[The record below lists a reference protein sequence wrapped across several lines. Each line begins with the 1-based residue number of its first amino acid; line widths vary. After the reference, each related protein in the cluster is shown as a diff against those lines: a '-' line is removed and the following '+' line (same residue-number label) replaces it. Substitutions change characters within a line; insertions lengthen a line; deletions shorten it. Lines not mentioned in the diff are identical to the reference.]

1 MRSSPHSPHPSVSLP
16 GLFSLLVLAA
26 PLVTLAGCSCEDT
39 RPIPCHSSA
48 DCAASETC
56 TDGRCVARQDGGG
69 GDRDTGLALDAS
81 FVGHDSGL
89 PACGPGERC
98 EGDARCVEGA
108 CVPWRDGEFDP
119 SCQRVASPGPV
130 IPNLQCAFTTA
141 PEDDPYPSA
150 IGLLHTPLVAD
161 FGVTSSPDV
170 PSRPS
175 IVAIGNVRYV
185 EGPPRSC
192 DGEGFLRLIDGATC
206 RVQGTMPADDE
217 LLNSPVTPAVGD
229 LNGDGRPDIVAARH
243 LGGLVAYTVDTDGT
257 LHRLWTTTLEDGV
270 TDDRLGATECQ
281 WGAVSLYDLD
291 DDGSPE
297 VFFEGGVWDATGR
310 RVTAIP
316 GWQRAGTG
324 GPMVG
329 GDFDGDG
336 RFEIIHFHGRW
347 QYDAASRS
355 FVMDPAFSGGA
366 SQGYVA
372 VADFGDFPG
381 VRGDAPGR
389 PELVISELNLG
400 RVGVYTI
407 DGEPIEVYSV
417 SPGGGGGPPTIADF
431 DGDGRPEIGV
441 AFGGAYEVFDL
452 DTRARLWSRPSQ
464 DTSSRRTGS
473 SVFDF
478 NGDGRAEVVYGDECY
493 VRVYDGRDG
502 TVLFSQA
509 RFSSTWTENPIV
521 ADVDADG
528 SAEMVVGMSG
538 PCNPSYCPAIDP
550 IHEGLRCNTGD
561 DCLSGACT
569 DGFCA
574 CATSDACGVGYHCA
588 IEGERSRCVA
598 AHEAC
603 VAELRVY
610 RDGRDGWAGSRR
622 IWNQHGYHVTN
633 VNDDGTIPRTS
644 AVRPNWSTEGLNNF
658 RQNVQGEL
666 GDAGPDLTIQS
677 VSAVCLDSARTRM
690 EARICNRGAVFVD
703 TGIQVVF
710 DQLEGESRA
719 RLCDLR
725 TSEPVA
731 PGVCTTVSCEADV
744 PANGVFEATADER
757 GLVVE
762 CLEDNN
768 AARSEASCVG

>member
-1 MRSSPHSPHPSVSLP
+1 MTVSLRA
-16 GLFSLLVLAA
+16 LLAVTAA
-26 PLVTLAGCSCEDT
+26 LTLASGCSCDPPSGEGDCRT
-39 RPIPCHSSA
+39 SA
-48 DCAASETC
+48 DCRATESC
-56 TDGRCVARQDGGG
+56 TDHRCVPRPDGGAPPD
-69 GDRDTGLALDAS
+69 GDVDADHEGLDA
-81 FVGHDSGL
+81 GHT
-89 PACGPGERC
+89 PCGPGGRC
-98 EGDARCVEGA
+98 EGDARCVAGS

-119 SCQRVASPGPV
+119 SCERAASRGAV

-141 PEDDPYPSA
+141 PEGDPHPEA
-150 IGLLHTPLVAD
+150 IALLHTPLVAD
-161 FGVTSSPDV
+161 FGITPDPDL

-185 EGPPRSC
+185 EEAPRGC
-192 DGEGFLRLIDGATC
+192 DGQGFLRVIDGATC

-217 LLNSPVTPAVGD
+217 LLNSPVTPAIGD
-229 LNGDGRPDIVAARH
+229 LDGDGRPEIVAARH
-243 LGGLVAYTVDTDGT
+243 LGGLVAYTVGVDGT
-257 LHRLWTTTLEDGV
+257 LRRLWATTLADGT
-270 TDDRLGATECQ
+270 TDDRAGSGDCQ

-291 DDGSPE
+291 DDGRPE
-297 VFFEGGVWDATGR
+297 VFFEGVVWDADGR
-310 RVTAIP
+310 RITTIP
-316 GWQRAGTG
+316 GFGRVATG
-324 GPMVG
+324 APMVG

-336 RFEIIHFHGRW
+336 RFEIVDFDGRW
-347 QYDAASRS
+347 QYDAASRA
-355 FVMDPAFSGGA
+355 FAMDPAFSGGGA
-366 SQGYVA
+366 QGYVA

-389 PELVISELNLG
+389 PELVVSETTNG
-400 RVGVYTI
+400 RVAVYTL
-407 DGEPIEVYSV
+407 DGEPIVVFSP
-417 SPGGGGGPPTIADF
+417 SPGAGGGPPTIADF

-441 AFGGAYEVFDL
+441 AFGGAYEVFDVE
-452 DTRARLWSRPSQ
+452 TRERLWSRPSQ

-502 TVLFSQA
+502 TVVFSQA

-538 PCNPSYCPAIDP
+538 PCNPSYCPALDP
-550 IHEGLRCNTGD
+550 IHEGLRCDSPD
-561 DCLSGACT
+561 DCLSGSCVG
-569 DGFCA
+569 GFCA
-574 CATSDACGVGYHCA
+574 CATNEECGTGYHCSTSDDQ
-588 IEGERSRCVA
+588 SRCVA

-622 IWNQHGYHVTN
+622 IWNQHAYHVTN
-633 VNDDGTIPRTS
+633 VNDDGTVPRTS
-644 AVRPNWSTEGLNNF
+644 AVTPNWSTDGLDNF
-658 RQNVQGEL
+658 RQNVQGTL
-666 GDAGPDLTIQS
+666 GDGGPDLTVQS

-690 EARICNRGAVFVD
+690 EARICNRGTVFLD

-710 DQLEGESRA
+710 DQLEGGART

-725 TSEPVA
+725 TEEPVA

-757 GLVVE
+757 GLIVE
-762 CLEDNN
+762 CHEDNN
-768 AARSEASCVG
+768 AARSEAACVG